1 MGSIVCLHQPAEDV
15 CLQQLLL
22 VYGPGSWHNRFVKC
36 NCCHVLLAVTPRL
49 SAACLPVSSCRA
61 CLLLTVPSGFLTQV
75 TEHTTGAQMQNPLVA
90 TKSNVVTAIWI
101 NRKSLADTYMPWMV
115 GSITTTVYILQM
127 AATHHMGNADVC
139 QRPALPLD

>member
-1 MGSIVCLHQPAEDV
+1 
-15 CLQQLLL
+15 
-22 VYGPGSWHNRFVKC
+22 
-36 NCCHVLLAVTPRL
+36 
-49 SAACLPVSSCRA
+49 
-61 CLLLTVPSGFLTQV
+61 
-75 TEHTTGAQMQNPLVA
+75 MQNPLVA